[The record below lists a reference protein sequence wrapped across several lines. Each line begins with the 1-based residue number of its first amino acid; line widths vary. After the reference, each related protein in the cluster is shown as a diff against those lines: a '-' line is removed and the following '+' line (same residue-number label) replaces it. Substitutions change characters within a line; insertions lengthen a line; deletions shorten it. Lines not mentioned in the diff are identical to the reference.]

1 MSSGRNRSAT
11 AAGAVAVASI
21 GVMPFVS
28 DFPVAVAA
36 LAYLAI
42 LATSRTRLRWLGKA
56 LVGRIVRRLVRV
68 AIFFVPLPFVTG
80 VTWSGGFVESLV
92 AAVCAIALLAPDRR
106 NIVRELSPARL
117 ALRSYRSKDEPV
129 RDFIAFAGAGVAQE
143 YFYRGV
149 VLTALLPQ
157 LGWFAIIPAAV
168 MFVFEHVAQSGRLY
182 FDRRDLINQ
191 TIISVVF
198 GALAIH
204 AGSVL
209 PALIGHTVYN
219 LPNIIQIFVRVH
231 AQRSDRRIR
240 HDG

>member
-1 MSSGRNRSAT
+1 MSSGRSRSAT
-11 AAGAVAVASI
+11 AAGAVAVVSI
-21 GVMPFVS
+21 GAIPFVS

-42 LATSRTRLRWLGKA
+42 LATGRTRLSWLGKGLA
-56 LVGRIVRRLVRV
+56 GRIVRRLVRV
-68 AIFFVPLPFVTG
+68 AIFFVPVPFVAT
-80 VTWSGGFVESLV
+80 VTWSGGVVESLV
-92 AAVCAIALLAPDRR
+92 AVAFAFALLAPDRR

-117 ALRSYRSKDEPV
+117 ALRSYRSGDEPL

-157 LGWFAIIPAAV
+157 LGWFAILPAAA
-168 MFVFEHVAQSGRLY
+168 MFVFEHVAQGGGLH

-191 TIISVVF
+191 TIMSIVF

-209 PALIGHTVYN
+209 PAVIGHTVYN
-219 LPNIIQIFVRVH
+219 LPNVIQIFVRIH